1 MNRLRLLLVAAIVF
15 VLAGCGATQATPVP
29 PPADRVPAPTA
40 ISLPTIDAQSDLV
53 RLGVNPDK
61 TVQVPDVHTPEQ
73 AGWFA
78 FSSKPGDVG
87 PAVILG
93 HVDGDHKPGIFYHL
107 KNLKPG
113 DDVVIT
119 RADGSKLTY
128 DITKVWK
135 ADKDKFPTDEV
146 YGNTEGSEL
155 RLITCGGEWVGGEYG
170 YANNIIADAVLTS

>member
-1 MNRLRLLLVAAIVF
+1 MTRLRILLAAATVF
-15 VLAGCGATQATPVP
+15 VLAGCGATRATPVP

-40 ISLPTIDAQSDLV
+40 ISIPAIDTQSDLI

-61 TVQVPDVHTPEQ
+61 TVQVPDVKTPEQ

-78 FSSKPGDVG
+78 FSSKPGDPG

-93 HVDGDHKPGIFYHL
+93 HVDGHGKPGVFYHL

-113 DDVVIT
+113 DDVVVT

-128 DITKVWK
+128 DVTQVWK
-135 ADKDKFPTDEV
+135 AEKDKFPTDEV
-146 YGNTEGSEL
+146 YGNTAGSEL